1 MRIYLHRRSDLPK
14 EGWIQSCVSCYLYTS
29 KEYYITKACDVE
41 VYAILCKD
49 CRKSLSFAP
58 LKMKKLKDVC
68 DSYLISQWS
77 HIHESLALYRPGF
90 LLHEHGFPRD
100 LEHTTE
106 TNAALAQLYMAPTP
120 PPSPHRISRDP
131 PLL

>member
-1 MRIYLHRRSDLPK
+1 MKISLHRRSDLPK
-14 EGWIQSCVSCYLYTS
+14 KGWLQSCISCHLYTS
-29 KEYYITKACDVE
+29 KEYYIAKAGEVK

-49 CRKSLSFAP
+49 CKQSLRRNP
-58 LKMKKLKDVC
+58 LNIKKLKDLC
-68 DSYLISQWS
+68 DSYIISQWS
-77 HIHESLALYRPGF
+77 HIHQSLASYRPDF
-90 LLHEHGFPRD
+90 LPLEHGFPRD

-106 TNAALAQLYMAPTP
+106 IDDTPARLYTQP